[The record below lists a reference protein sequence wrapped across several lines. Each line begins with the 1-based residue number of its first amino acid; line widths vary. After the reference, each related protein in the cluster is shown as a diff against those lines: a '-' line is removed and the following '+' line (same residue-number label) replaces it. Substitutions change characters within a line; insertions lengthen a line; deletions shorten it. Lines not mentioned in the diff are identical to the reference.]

1 VSDTSRRLADDGFHE
16 IQLTGKQVVF
26 LFMAATV
33 VSVVIF
39 LCGVLVGRGV
49 QAQRAA
55 EADSTTEAA
64 TATGPPASRPAS
76 GADLRWGTDAPTEAS
91 APVKKDDITYPERLA
106 TDTPPEETVARKPE
120 APVAAETKTA
130 TSAPKPDPGSS
141 DQAPAAEAARP
152 PASAPTGGWV
162 VQVAALTDRTAAL
175 AIVKRL
181 TDKGYP
187 AFVVDPAPSD
197 AARLHRVRVGPYA
210 DRAEADGVLRRL
222 EREEKFQ
229 PLITR

>member
-1 VSDTSRRLADDGFHE
+1 VSDTSRRLADDAFHE

-39 LCGVLVGRGV
+39 LCGVLVGRGI

-55 EADSTTEAA
+55 ETDAA
-64 TATGPPASRPAS
+64 GLETASGPPPAAPQAGDDRS
-76 GADLRWGTDAPTEAS
+76 AVAGEPSDATPA
-91 APVKKDDITYPERLA
+91 KKDDLTYPGRLV
-106 TDTPPEETVARKPE
+106 TDKPQQETLDRKPAE
-120 APVAAETKTA
+120 APAAETKPA
-130 TSAPKPDPGSS
+130 TPAATPADSS
-141 DQAPAAEAARP
+141 PPAPAARP
-152 PASAPTGGWV
+152 APGVPSGGWV
-162 VQVAALTDRTAAL
+162 VQVMALTDRTAAL
-175 AIVKRL
+175 ALVKRL

-187 AFVVDPAPSD
+187 AFVVDPAPGD
-197 AARLHRVRVGPYA
+197 TAKLHRVRVGPYA

-222 EREEKFQ
+222 EREEKFK

>member
-1 VSDTSRRLADDGFHE
+1 MSDTSRRLADDAFHE

-39 LCGVLVGRGV
+39 LCGVLVGRGI

-55 EADSTTEAA
+55 EADAA
-64 TATGPPASRPAS
+64 GLETASGPPPAAPQT
-76 GADLRWGTDAPTEAS
+76 GDDLSAAAAGEPSDA
-91 APVKKDDITYPERLA
+91 APAKKDDLTYPGRLV
-106 TDTPPEETVARKPE
+106 TDKPQQETLDRKPAE
-120 APVAAETKTA
+120 VPAAETKPA
-130 TSAPKPDPGSS
+130 TPAATQVP
-141 DQAPAAEAARP
+141 APADSSPPRPAARP
-152 PASAPTGGWV
+152 APGVPSDGWV
-162 VQVAALTDRTAAL
+162 VQVMALTDRTAAL
-175 AIVKRL
+175 ALVKRL

-187 AFVVDPAPSD
+187 AFVVDPAPGD
-197 AARLHRVRVGPYA
+197 TAKLHRVRVGPYA

-222 EREEKFQ
+222 EREEKFK